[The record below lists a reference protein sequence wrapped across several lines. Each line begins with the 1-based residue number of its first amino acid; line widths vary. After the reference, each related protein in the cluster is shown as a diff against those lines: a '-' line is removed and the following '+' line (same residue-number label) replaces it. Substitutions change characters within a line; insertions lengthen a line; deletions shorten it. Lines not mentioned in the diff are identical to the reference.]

1 MTDMLSEEHQA
12 WLEERGIDLEVA
24 TRYGLYTDRQSQGGR
39 DLVIPYRRD
48 GKIVN
53 RKYRGPQ
60 KRFRQDPGAPR
71 MFWNEDSLRDATLA
85 NEPLVVTEGELD
97 ALAAIQAGFPRT
109 VSVPDG
115 AGSNLDFVGEVWPL
129 VKNANLVI
137 LAGDGDEP
145 GRKLNGELA
154 RRFGA
159 ARCTWVAYPDG
170 TKDLGGGGRQRS
182 FSGRQTL
189 SCEGPLQAQRLSGR
203 GRAGHLRHR
212 VQQPQ
217 SASPPLAG

>member
-12 WLEERGIDLEVA
+12 WLEGRGIDLEVA

-60 KRFRQDPGAPR
+60 KQFRQDPGAPR
-71 MFWNEDSLRDATLA
+71 MFWNEDALRDKALA
-85 NEPLVVTEGELD
+85 AEPLVVTEGEFD
-97 ALAAIQAGFPRT
+97 GLAAIQAGFLRT

-115 AGSNLDFVGEVWPL
+115 ASSNLDFIGDVWPL
-129 VKNANLVI
+129 VKDVRKVI

-145 GRKLNGELA
+145 GRNLNKELA

-159 ARCTWVAYPDG
+159 ARCASVLYSDG
-170 TKDLGGGGRQRS
+170 TKDLNDTS
-182 FSGRQTL
+182 SGSTARRPSGTL
-189 SCEGPLQAQRLSGR
+189 CGPPNPIL
-203 GRAGHLRHR
+203 
-212 VQQPQ
+212 
-217 SASPPLAG
+217 